1 MKLDELTLKLLDE
14 CGKCRPRHA
23 RMREEER
30 EPDFFAEVKPY
41 ADQVHERIAEWQ
53 NRSKEW
59 IRQDRPKHVREA
71 QIENAADMMTQF
83 VVQSFYPKTGKKRFY
98 DSIQSVEYLL
108 KTMMTAMKEG
118 ADGAKQ
124 AKDHQ

>member
-1 MKLDELTLKLLDE
+1 MKLHELTSQLLDE

-30 EPDFFAEVKPY
+30 EPDFFGEVKPY
-41 ADQVHERIAEWQ
+41 ADQVHSLIAEWQ

-59 IRQDRPKHVREA
+59 ILQEHPKHVREA
-71 QIENAADMMTQF
+71 QIENAAEMMTQF

-98 DSIQSVEYLL
+98 DSIQSAEYLL
-108 KTMMTAMKEG
+108 KTMLMSMEEETHRAE
-118 ADGAKQ
+118 
-124 AKDHQ
+124 